1 MNAMM
6 KAVMNAL
13 GIDVSKNKLDAV
25 LLCAGAPDKELHR
38 KVPNTPDG
46 FNTLIKWACKKAGCK
61 PDELHAVFEATGP
74 YHEAA
79 ALAFFEAGARVSVVN
94 PAQIKHFA
102 KGQGVKAKNDKQD
115 AAVIARFCLLNNP
128 RLWQPEPAE
137 YRRLR
142 ELLNRLEAIDR
153 DIRREKN
160 RLEKTEASH
169 VSQEVIDSIN
179 RSASFLEAEKSLLK
193 QEIEVLIKNHPSL
206 KEDKKLLE
214 SIPGAGPTVSAW
226 MTVLLQHGERF
237 DSASQA
243 AAYTGVIPAEHE
255 SGDSVRKKPH
265 LSKTGPS
272 ALRAKL
278 YMAAM
283 VATKHNPDV
292 KALYDRLIAKGKS
305 KMSALGA
312 AMRKLVHICFGVIKH
327 RTVYQPQISQ

>member
-1 MNAMM
+1 MNF
-6 KAVMNAL
+6 L

-38 KVPNTPDG
+38 KVPNTPEG
-46 FNTLIKWACKKAGCK
+46 FKTLMKWACKKAGCELC
-61 PDELHAVFEATGP
+61 ELHVVLEATGP
-74 YHEAA
+74 YHEAG

-94 PAQIKHFA
+94 PAQIKYFA
-102 KGQGVKAKNDKQD
+102 KGEGVKAKNDKQD
-115 AAVIARFCLLNNP
+115 AAVIARFGLKNNP
-128 RLWQPEPAE
+128 RLWHPEPAE

-142 ELLNRLEAIDR
+142 ELLNRLEAVDR

-160 RLEKTEASH
+160 RLEKAEVSHAS
-169 VSQEVIDSIN
+169 QDVIDSIN
-179 RSASFLEAEKSLLK
+179 RSVTFLEAEKSMLK
-193 QEIEVLIKNHPSL
+193 QEIEKLVKKHPSL

-214 SIPGAGPTVSAW
+214 SIPGVGPTVSAW

-243 AAYTGVIPAEHE
+243 AAYTGVIPTEHE

-265 LSKTGPS
+265 MSKTGPS

-283 VATKHNPDV
+283 VATRHNPDV

-312 AMRKLVHICFGVIKH
+312 AMRKLVHICFGVIKN
-327 RTVYQPQISQ
+327 RTAYQSQVSQ